1 MLDIIVVFIVI
12 SMIIAN
18 ILKHTGS
25 PGQWPNPDVSGGP
38 MRPRQPKMSTQSRDE
53 GDVYRRSGGRQM
65 QISGIERENKTHTSN
80 ERSRSSIDANEVQGS
95 SLDSSFANS
104 LEGVSQEGLE
114 YTSYK
119 DNASDNAEA
128 IKLEIISLDVKHH
141 MLSFSRHAIINGIIM
156 SELLQPPKALRGR
169 RLY

>member
-1 MLDIIVVFIVI
+1 MLDIIIVFIVL

-18 ILKHTGS
+18 ILKHTGA
-25 PGQWPNPDVSGGP
+25 PKQWPNPEVSGGP
-38 MRPRQPKMSTQSRDE
+38 MGPRQPKMSTQSRDE
-53 GDVYRRSGGRQM
+53 GDVYRRPGGRQM
-65 QISGIERENKTHTSN
+65 QISSVEKENKTLSS
-80 ERSRSSIDANEVQGS
+80 ERSRSSIDANEVS

-114 YTSYK
+114 YTSK
-119 DNASDNAEA
+119 DVARENVAAVR
-128 IKLEIISLDVKHH
+128 LEIISPEVKPHA
-141 MLSFSRHAIINGIIM
+141 LSFSKHAIINGIIM